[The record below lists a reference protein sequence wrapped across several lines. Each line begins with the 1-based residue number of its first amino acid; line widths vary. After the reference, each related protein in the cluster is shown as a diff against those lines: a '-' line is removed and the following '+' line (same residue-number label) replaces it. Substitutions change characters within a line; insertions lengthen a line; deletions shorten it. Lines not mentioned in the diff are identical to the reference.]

1 MKNLAKAFATVAC
14 IVSLASCDYFSKP
27 NTNEG
32 EKIETET
39 TEVIS
44 EEIPVKDGVDST
56 KKDSAQKEKTETIEP
71 AAAK

>member
-14 IVSLASCDYFSKP
+14 IVSLASCDFFTKSNNDEDSKK
-27 NTNEG
+27 E
-32 EKIETET
+32 IETN
-39 TEVIS
+39 EVIS

-56 KKDSAQKEKTETIEP
+56 KKDSAQKEKTETVEP